1 MKDFLEKMKE
11 FIKTPLGKL
20 ALVGVVLL
28 ILLFL
33 AAFLV
38 GIFFLFSS
46 LRTTSKEASKVP
58 VEIKKTSE
66 TATASAKKSTSETDT
81 AKDEKPEEL
90 TSFEVYEYKDPFEPL
105 ITEEST
111 GTPGSGDTTPTTP
124 TTTPGDEGD
133 EGEESSTGSG
143 EETTGPQVLEVQD
156 IYTENGTKY
165 SSVKYGSSVHKV
177 KEGDRVNES
186 PYEVLTI
193 GTDSVVFLYGDQ
205 RVQVSIGE
213 SILK

>member
-20 ALVGVVLL
+20 ALVGIVLL

-38 GIFFLFSS
+38 GIFFLFNS
-46 LRTTSKEASKVP
+46 LATTSKETSKVP

-66 TATASAKKSTSETDT
+66 TSTASAEKGTSETDM
-81 AKDEKPEEL
+81 AKDEEPAEL
-90 TSFEVYEYKDPFEPL
+90 SSIFEVYEYKDPFEPL
-105 ITEEST
+105 ITEDST
-111 GTPGSGDTTPTTP
+111 GTTGSDDTTPST
-124 TTTPGDEGD
+124 TTTPDDEGD

-177 KEGDRVNES
+177 KEGDRVDES